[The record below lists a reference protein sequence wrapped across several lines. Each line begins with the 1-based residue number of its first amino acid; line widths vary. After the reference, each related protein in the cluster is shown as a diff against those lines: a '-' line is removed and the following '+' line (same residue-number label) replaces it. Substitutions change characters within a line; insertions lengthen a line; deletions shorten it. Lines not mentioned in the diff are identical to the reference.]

1 MYGECL
7 HEYSNITDLPSCS
20 MLVVLRPHSHGHS
33 HSHRRSHSNSKEMSL
48 SDLSKEN
55 ASKIDKE
62 RRKSSGRLKWRP
74 LKKHGLVD
82 NINVQ
87 AAFIHVIGDLI
98 QSIGVVIAGYI
109 IWFKV
114 GLLSYTI
121 NFIGRK
127 LVHVTLHNTGGMW
140 L

>member
-1 MYGECL
+1 
-7 HEYSNITDLPSCS
+7 
-20 MLVVLRPHSHGHS
+20 MLVVLHPHSHGHS
-33 HSHRRSHSNSKEMSL
+33 HSHSNSKETSL
-48 SDLSKEN
+48 NDLSKEN
-55 ASKIDKE
+55 DSKIDEE

-82 NINVQ
+82 NINVR

-114 GLLSYTI
+114 GLLY
-121 NFIGRK
+121 FK
-127 LVHVTLHNTGGMW
+127 DLVNYSDHK
-140 L
+140 